1 MSFKFKKKKVP
12 DKISR
17 QWNKSGTARMQGSKA
32 PRS

>member
-1 MSFKFKKKKVP
+1 VP

-17 QWNKSGTARMQGSKA
+17 QWNKSGTAGMQGSKA

>member
-1 MSFKFKKKKVP
+1 VP